1 MGGGVP
7 CTVRS
12 VNGDRIEFVGEKTI
26 TEAKSEI
33 EAFATHAIHKAGLEA
48 IKTDLKLNE

>member
-1 MGGGVP
+1 MFYK
-7 CTVRS
+7 
-12 VNGDRIEFVGEKTI
+12 NQFDEQMEKTI

-48 IKTDLKLNE
+48 VKDQLILNK